1 MHYLTKHTVVAFV
14 AGSLMMAG
22 VIPLVHGLPDLQMP
36 QIDTSHGTA
45 AAPKANGAVYR
56 PADSAVAATPAADR
70 RARAGETAGALESPL
85 TLSTG
90 LARGRGI

>member
-1 MHYLTKHTVVAFV
+1 MTYLTKHTVVAFV

-22 VIPLVHGLPDLQMP
+22 VIPLVHGLPALQMP

-56 PADSAVAATPAADR
+56 ASETAVAATPASDR

-85 TLSTG
+85 TVSTG